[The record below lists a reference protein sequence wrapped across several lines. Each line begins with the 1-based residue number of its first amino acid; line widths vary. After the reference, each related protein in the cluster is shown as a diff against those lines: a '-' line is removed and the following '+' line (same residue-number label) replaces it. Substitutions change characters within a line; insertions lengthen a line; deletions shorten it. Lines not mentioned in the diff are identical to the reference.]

1 MHIHY
6 GKGSVILYALQDYIG
21 EEKVNTAMR
30 NFLEE
35 FKYRKPPY
43 PTSLDFMKHLE
54 PQVPDS
60 LKYLINDWFKE
71 ITLYDN
77 RLIEASYQKQENGK
91 YLITMDIEC

>member
-21 EEKVNTAMR
+21 EEKVNTALR

-60 LKYLINDWFKE
+60 LKIFNK
-71 ITLYDN
+71 
-77 RLIEASYQKQENGK
+77 
-91 YLITMDIEC
+91 